1 MSDMDRDGRLWLMK
15 DLYGMK
21 TVPPAQDYNAFVKAV
36 LICAKGDGVLTPE
49 ERNWVVGRAA
59 CYYTNNEY
67 EVAKNYPAD
76 EDLLEVLAQAPTL
89 NQSGRRV
96 IIYVAIQACA
106 ADGEYHPD
114 ERASVQKM
122 AKYLGIEEDVVN
134 QIEEYCIEE
143 AKMREKRI
151 ALMFT
156 EGIPY

>member
-76 EDLLEVLAQAPTL
+76 EDLLEVLAQAPKL

-106 ADGEYHPD
+106 ADGSYHPD
-114 ERASVQKM
+114 ERASVHKM